1 MANFFTLKDGNL
13 SNSSIYGKSVSAG
26 EMMNNSEIIP
36 LISNSLYC
44 PTYISDGSSISA
56 IAINTTG
63 AQLNADSTITITG
76 TTAANQNII
85 IDTTNNSLITNSN
98 SAYTVAASPFA
109 LSSWSCSFETVNSY
123 VLLPSNTATAFK
135 DNNFTIEFWYY
146 AYLPTENI
154 IRPIYTNYTTFGTNS
169 IYIGK
174 HTSTS
179 GKMAVYIGT
188 INTVSP
194 ILSDS
199 VAMTSGWNHWAI
211 TRNNNTYTLFKNGSS
226 ASTYTHGTSISTTA
240 ATNVGYI
247 GTLGGSTSTTIANGA
262 VSNFRIVNGTCLY
275 TTTFTPSESSLTD
288 VSNTALLTLQNSCAK
303 DNSSNKL
310 ALTGIN
316 YKPVDISPFNVP
328 YSPITH
334 AGSVFFQLSS
344 NLQIPASTST
354 NITTNPFTLEFWF
367 KTLTAKKNA
376 VLFSNRNVDGSGL
389 CVTMNRSIPKYGT
402 GTVAQL
408 NTTASP
414 PYNQYT
420 YSVTNNGS
428 SGYVEIPCGATFNTT
443 TSTSDFCI
451 QMDVYC
457 TSYGSGIDNKCIFGR
472 RSVST
477 DRDLRLFTLWNT
489 SALCINVPNETGSA
503 YIAENFATGHTI
515 TLNTWTALAVVRS
528 GGIIRVYK
536 DGVPKNVVN
545 INASGGV
552 WDNNGN
558 NILLFTSLKTRVGG
572 QFIGSIANFN
582 MHWSSVIEGK
592 ADCDP
597 TNIFSLRD
605 NYNYTFYSTA
615 GETNDNVIDV
625 YNGTTLIHTASTYN
639 HNNLAWHHL
648 ALTRDANG
656 SRLFVDGLQQD
667 ATNATQA
674 TTNLNSSPNIFSIAK
689 PLITTGTRAGGAYC
703 PLSFN
708 YYDGYISNFRY
719 VAGTSLYTSNFSPS
733 AMPLTNITNTKIL
746 LNTNNVGVKS
756 STTAT
761 YPISSFTNYDGSN
774 NLLSPQSQN
783 WQILKLNT
791 PLTSISSD
799 YINFSLKPSTA
810 GQMSVL
816 AKSIT
821 AKDASTNNTPTTYT
835 ATLPSLFNSTAKP
848 YSTLEDSMT
857 VNGTAYYLTIPYHSA
872 FNFASNDFTIECWF
886 KYTSLG
892 TSGGGII
899 GRWGSGSNDFLLYVT
914 PTTKLLTFA
923 ANNTTAITGPLVSID
938 TWYHVAVTRSSSLI
952 FMYLNGVAVANSPY
966 VIGNTSITNG
976 VYDTYVGKWGAS
988 NTGLVGGLINSLRIT
1003 NGSCIY
1009 KTNFVPPSA
1018 VLNVDRNTSFL
1029 LKNGSDFNKV
1039 LISTDNNNFS
1049 SFVPFNIS
1057 NEPFT
1062 LHIGSALS
1070 GTNTEIRTIS
1080 ASTFEASNIYIHNKG
1095 YLNFQ
1100 SNSSTT
1106 LGLYGSA
1113 GLQITSDG
1121 TLNIGSSSEYMPL
1134 SSKHKINLY
1143 NTQIDIHNGGTLN
1156 VYGAPKTISTF
1167 LSSDVLSGNTLFT
1180 TIDDLSSQWLSGDS
1194 LLFTPNT
1201 SYKMG
1206 FDVLNLSAFTQSN
1219 TLKTTTSSRYTHLAL
1234 SSIPHAPSIS
1244 NLSRNIVIQGFTSAN
1259 KGTIRA
1265 NDGANTYINYAQLSN
1280 FGINASYKNG
1290 IVLGN
1295 SSSGNFVLSGSS
1307 VVQDGLGNSTYF
1319 VPVSGR
1325 TLINTTIDKNI
1336 LHKSGNNG
1344 LLLDSVSTY
1353 NVKITNNLI
1362 LSSIGTGL
1370 SLKSLSSSDINLSN
1384 NTIVGSLSYG
1394 SFYQSNNIDTD
1405 IASINY
1411 NNNLQGIVLSG
1422 NNNCKISGKSI
1433 YSGLDGVLV
1442 NASSSNLSS
1451 VLFTNLTASN
1461 NNANGFKVIGNNLN
1475 YLTPL
1480 VINTNNSEM
1489 SNNSGAGIEAY
1500 NIIGTFSGLA
1510 VNNNLNYGIKT
1521 SIGNGVT
1528 IFDKLTSITPTSN
1541 YLVFS
1546 VPFTTTGSV
1555 LVTAFSPF
1563 PSLYN
1568 EGSFYFNGINGM
1580 RLSFASSSQ
1589 ILIGAGQDYTMESW
1603 VYPLAGGTGGTIF
1616 SQYED
1621 PWPTALNYILYYNN
1635 TTGIPNFWWRDAAN
1649 VITSPYALSFNQWNH
1664 LAITRTLST
1673 VRMLLN
1679 GVMVASSNAAIF
1691 NTGITNTTNSTTIGA
1706 HRDNSSTMKGYVSCP
1721 RLVVGTALYTTN
1733 FTPNSAVSTG
1743 IYSNQTRFLF
1753 NYPYNETYKTILSS
1767 ADLSTQSLAI
1777 LSGYNYNKTVIR
1789 NSILSASSTNPA
1801 ASASVALS
1809 IDSTRFSEFDVDNTI
1824 LSAGIPLKLAAT
1836 RNLLEGSYLFNNSV
1850 VGNAPLGS
1858 GITNIYQSNAL
1869 RATGFAFTSINKIN
1883 GNHITYFVAGQRMLD
1898 YVTPSITPSDIPS
1911 EKLIPSSKSIKLRS
1925 GSKYVALDKSN
1936 TTTISVY
1943 VRKSIID
1950 DGSVYNGSDPRLIL
1964 VRNPSMGIYNDT
1976 VIDTLSLTNDVSGS
1990 FVQLLGSS
1998 PTVIDNGVLEYY
2010 VDCDG
2015 TTGWLNIDKWETV

>member
-26 EMMNNSEIIP
+26 EMMNNSNIIP
-36 LISNSLYC
+36 LISSSLYS
-44 PTYISDGSSISA
+44 PTYVSDGSTISA
-56 IAINTTG
+56 IAINTAGT
-63 AQLNADSTITITG
+63 QLNTDSTITITG

-85 IDTTNNSLITNSN
+85 IDATNNSVITNSN

-109 LSSWSCSFETVNSY
+109 LSSWSCSFATVGNY
-123 VLLPSNTATAFK
+123 VLIPSNSATAFTN
-135 DNNFTIEFWYY
+135 NNFTIEFWYY
-146 AYLPTENI
+146 AYLPTENVV
-154 IRPIYTNYTTFGTNS
+154 RPIYTNYTTFGTNS

-174 HTSTS
+174 HTNTS

-188 INTVSP
+188 INTISP
-194 ILSDS
+194 ILSDP

-211 TRNNNTYTLFKNGSS
+211 TRNNNTYTLFKNGLS
-226 ASTYTHGTSISTTA
+226 ASTYTHGTSISTTP

-247 GTLGGSTSTTIANGA
+247 GTAGDSTATTIANGA
-262 VSNFRIVNGTCLY
+262 VSNFRIVNGACLY
-275 TTTFTPSESSLTD
+275 TTAFTPSATSLTNI
-288 VSNTALLTLQNSCAK
+288 SNTVLLTLQNSCAK

-316 YKPVDISPFNVP
+316 YKPVDISPFDVP
-328 YSPITH
+328 YSQSTH

-344 NLQIPASTST
+344 NLQIPASTYT
-354 NITTNPFTLEFWF
+354 DIAANPFTLEFWF
-367 KTLTAKKNA
+367 KTLTAKRNA

-389 CVTMNRSIPKYGT
+389 CITANRTIPKYGT
-402 GTVAQL
+402 GTVASSGIAYDPQFDHYSFG
-408 NTTASP
+408 NATT
-414 PYNQYT
+414 Y
-420 YSVTNNGS
+420 
-428 SGYVEIPCGATFNTT
+428 GYVEIPCGANFNTT

-451 QMDVYC
+451 QLDFYC
-457 TSYGSGIDNKCIFGR
+457 TSFGLSNVTKVIFGR
-472 RSVST
+472 RVVSS
-477 DRDLRLFTLWNT
+477 DVDLMLYTSSNT
-489 SALCINVPNETGSA
+489 TSLQINVPNESGSG
-503 YIAENFATGHTI
+503 YRVQNFNTGHTI
-515 TLNTWTALAVVRS
+515 SLYTWTSLALVRS
-528 GGIIRVYK
+528 GGTIRVYK
-536 DGVPKNVVN
+536 NGVGGNTLN
-545 INASGGV
+545 INPDGGI

-558 NILLFTSLKTRVGG
+558 NIYLFAAYKTA
-572 QFIGSIANFN
+572 QASHAIGSIRNFN
-582 MHWSSVIEGK
+582 MHWSNVIESK

-597 TNIFSLRD
+597 TNLFSLRG
-605 NYNYTFYSTA
+605 NFTYSSYNGTS
-615 GETNDNVIDV
+615 ENIDNVIDV
-625 YNGTTLIHTASTYN
+625 YNGTTLVHTASNYN
-639 HNNLAWHHL
+639 HNNFAWHHL
-648 ALTRDANG
+648 ALTRDSNG
-656 SRLFVDGLQQD
+656 SRLFIDGLQQD
-667 ATNATQA
+667 ATNASQA
-674 TTNLNSSPNIFSIAK
+674 TTNLNSSPNIFSIGK
-689 PLITTGTRAGGAYC
+689 PLITTGTRSGGTYC
-703 PLSFN
+703 PYYFD

-746 LNTNNVGVKS
+746 LNTNNVGLKS

-761 YPISSFTNYDGSN
+761 YPISSFTNYNGSN

-783 WQILKLNT
+783 WQLLKLDT

-810 GQMSVL
+810 GTMSVL
-816 AKSIT
+816 GTSIT
-821 AKDASTNNTPTTYT
+821 AKDASTNNTSVTYT
-835 ATLPSLFNSTAKP
+835 ATVPSLFNSTTKP
-848 YSTLEDSMT
+848 YSTLDSSMT
-857 VNGTAYYLTIPYHSA
+857 VDGTAYYLTIPYHPA
-872 FNFASNDFTIECWF
+872 FNFATNDFTIECWF
-886 KYTSLG
+886 QYTSVG
-892 TSGGGII
+892 SNGGGII
-899 GRWGSGSNDFLLYVT
+899 GRWGSGSNDFVLYVA
-914 PTTKLLTFA
+914 PTTKLLTFSV
-923 ANNTTAITGPLVSID
+923 NNATVITGPSVTIS
-938 TWYHVAVTRSSSLI
+938 TWYHVAVTRSNSLI
-952 FMYLNGVAVANSPY
+952 CMYLNGVAVTNSPY
-966 VIGNTSITNG
+966 IINNTPITCG
-976 VYDTYVGKWGAS
+976 LYDIYVGKYGAANS
-988 NTGLVGGLINSLRIT
+988 GLIGGLINNLRIT

-1009 KTNFVPPSA
+1009 KTNFTPPSA
-1018 VLNVDRNTSFL
+1018 VLNTDRNTSLL

-1057 NEPFT
+1057 NESFT

-1080 ASTFEASNIYIHNKG
+1080 ASTFEASNIFIHNKG

-1121 TLNIGSSSEYMPL
+1121 TLNIGSSSVYMPL

-1143 NTQIDIHNGGTLN
+1143 NTQIDVHNGGTLN

-1194 LLFTPNT
+1194 LLFTSNT
-1201 SYKMG
+1201 LNKMG
-1206 FDVLNLSAFTQSN
+1206 FDVLNLSGFTQSN
-1219 TLKTTTSSRYTHLAL
+1219 ILKTSTSSKYDHFAL
-1234 SSIPHAPSIS
+1234 SSVPHAPSIS
-1244 NLSRNIVIQGFTSAN
+1244 NLSRNIAIQGFTSAN

-1307 VVQDGLGNSTYF
+1307 ITQDGLGDSTYF

-1325 TLINTTIDKNI
+1325 TLINTTIDNNI

-1344 LLLDSVSTY
+1344 LLLDSISTY

-1362 LSSIGTGL
+1362 LSSVGTGFA
-1370 SLKSLSSSDINLSN
+1370 LKSLSSSDIILSN

-1394 SFYQSNNIDTD
+1394 SFYQSNNISTD
-1405 IASINY
+1405 VVSINY

-1422 NNNCKISGKSI
+1422 NNNFKISGKSI
-1433 YSGLDGVLV
+1433 YSGQDGVLV

-1451 VLFTNLTASN
+1451 VIFRNLTASN
-1461 NNANGFKVIGNNLN
+1461 NNSNGFKIIGNNSN

-1500 NIIGTFSGLA
+1500 NITGTFSGLT

-1563 PSLYN
+1563 PPLYN
-1568 EGSFYFNGINGM
+1568 EGSFYFNGIAGM
-1580 RLSFASSSQ
+1580 RLSFATSSQ

-1603 VYPLAGGTGGTIF
+1603 VYPLTGGTGGTIF
-1616 SQYED
+1616 SQYEA
-1621 PWPTALNYILYYNN
+1621 WPTALNYYLNYNY
-1635 TTGIPNFWWRDAAN
+1635 TTGIPSFFWRDMAN
-1649 VITSPYALSFNQWNH
+1649 AITSPYALNFNQWNH

-1679 GVMVASSNAAIF
+1679 GVMVASSNAAVF
-1691 NTGITNTTNSTTIGA
+1691 NTGITNTTQSTTIGA
-1706 HRDNSSTMKGYVSCP
+1706 HRDNTSTMKGYVSCP
-1721 RLVVGTALYTTN
+1721 RLIVGTALYTTN
-1733 FTPNSAVSTG
+1733 FTPNSAVSAG

-1753 NYPYNETYKTILSS
+1753 NYPYNGTYKSILSS
-1767 ADLSTQSLAI
+1767 ADISTQSLVI

-1801 ASASVALS
+1801 ASASVALN
-1809 IDSTRFSEFDVDNTI
+1809 IDSTKFSEFSLENTT
-1824 LSAGIPLKLAAT
+1824 LSAGIPLKITAT
-1836 RNLLEGSYLFNNSV
+1836 KNLIEGSYLFNNCI
-1850 VGNAPLGS
+1850 VGNTPLGS

-1883 GNHITYFVAGQRMLD
+1883 GNHITYFAAGQRMLD
-1898 YVTPSITPSDIPS
+1898 YVTPSVTLSDVPS
-1911 EKLIPSSKSIKLRS
+1911 EKLIPSSKSVKIRS
-1925 GSKYVALDKSN
+1925 GSKYVALNNSEN
-1936 TTTISVY
+1936 TLISVY
-1943 VRKSIID
+1943 VRKSISD
-1950 DGSVYNGSDPRLIL
+1950 DGSTYNGNNPRLIL
-1964 VRNPSMGIYNDT
+1964 VRNPSMGVYSDT

-1990 FVQLLGSS
+1990 FVQLTGAS
-1998 PTVIDNGVLEYY
+1998 PYVIDNGVLEYY

-2015 TTGWLNIDKWETV
+2015 TTGWINIDKWETV